1 MFKQHSLIL
10 NLNEIMEEYVGGEE
24 ETTPELQTVVIQEK
38 RAKTRTEIEQQ
49 PEESIKRKRVE
60 ERIEIE
66 QGKDGSRRHGV
77 R

>member
-10 NLNEIMEEYVGGEE
+10 NLNEIMKEYVGGEE
-24 ETTPELQTVVIQEK
+24 ETTPELQTVAIQEK
-38 RAKTRTEIEQQ
+38 RAKMRTEIEQQ